1 MRLLAL
7 LLALIIAG
15 LQYPLWI
22 GKGSW
27 LTVWKLDQQL
37 TEKKAA
43 NTRLAERNNALEAEV
58 IDLKTGT
65 DAIEERARF
74 ELSMIRNDEVFF
86 QILDRHKPAVTS
98 PINASA
104 PSATTASNVN

>member
-7 LLALIIAG
+7 LFAAIIAG

-27 LTVWKLDQQL
+27 LTVWKLDQQFN
-37 TEKKAA
+37 EKKAA
-43 NTRLAERNNALEAEV
+43 NERLMERNNALEAEV
-58 IDLKTGT
+58 VDLKTGT

-86 QILDRHKPAVTS
+86 QILDRHKPAITS
-98 PINASA
+98 PINASDPA
-104 PSATTASNVN
+104 TASSVN

>member
-7 LLALIIAG
+7 LFAVIIAG

-37 TEKKAA
+37 SEKKAA
-43 NTRLAERNNALEAEV
+43 NERLQERNHTLEAEV
-58 IDLKTGT
+58 VDLKTGS

-86 QILDRHKPAVTS
+86 QILDRHRPAVSS
-98 PINASA
+98 PIHASQPA
-104 PSATTASNVN
+104 ASTGNPVN

>member
-7 LLALIIAG
+7 LFAAIIAG

-37 TEKKAA
+37 NEKKTA
-43 NTRLAERNNALEAEV
+43 NARLTERNNALEAEV
-58 IDLKTGT
+58 IDLKTGI

-86 QILDRHKPAVTS
+86 QILDRHKPAITS
-98 PINASA
+98 PI
-104 PSATTASNVN
+104 TASEPATLPPVN